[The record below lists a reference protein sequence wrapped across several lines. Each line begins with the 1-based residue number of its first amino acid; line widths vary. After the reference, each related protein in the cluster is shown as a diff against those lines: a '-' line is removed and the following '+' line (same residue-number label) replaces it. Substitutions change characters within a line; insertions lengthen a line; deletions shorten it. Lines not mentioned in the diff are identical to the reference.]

1 MKVHHIV
8 LAKFP
13 QAKAHR
19 GQELLLALDQLRQQ
33 MNGFLDVCGGP
44 YASPEGLNAGFTHGY
59 LMTFSDAE
67 TRNHYLTHPEH
78 EKIKQAFLPDVEGVI
93 AFDFEVS

>member
-13 QAKAHR
+13 KAKAHR
-19 GQELLLALDQLRQQ
+19 AQELLLALDQLRHQ
-33 MNGFLDVCGGP
+33 MSGFLDVCGGP

-59 LMTFSDAE
+59 LMTFSDAA